1 MRHKKHLKSV
11 ICLVMTMLMV
21 FSVIFG
27 VNAVEEDVAATGA
40 VSTVYFRNT
49 ENWSTVN
56 AYVWIKDTQ
65 NSVKAW
71 PGEAMTLH
79 EDNIYKYTVN
89 GDYNMIIFNNG
100 STQTGD
106 LNLGQDGYLY
116 DYSKKTWEKYADPTP
131 TEPTEEPQ
139 PTQEPEPTNPPVPTQ
154 SQFVYFKNTPSW
166 STVKAY
172 MWNPNTGKN
181 NGWPGEAMT
190 EIGDDVWQFEVTG
203 DYTMIIFDDGSNQTG
218 DLKYPGGGYIYD
230 YSANKWEVYDT
241 SPLVVK
247 NAGTDVASPQYKDTE
262 ITLTAD
268 AITTEGAVY
277 YKFSVKDALG
287 KTTVLKDF
295 STAKTAKWNP
305 TVVGTYTLV
314 YDFKDDNGNTN
325 QREVSYTI
333 EDDSIVKEPIIKK
346 VTPGN
351 SQVKKGEAMNIAV
364 TASGGKVGTN
374 LLFYK
379 YVVKDKDGKVLNVP
393 YYTKNATY
401 KYTPAAYGEFTVTVY
416 VQNSANKTVQ
426 RTYNYESVANP
437 TDPTDPPQP
446 PTTTPPTTPP
456 PTEDPSGVL
465 GDANNDGK
473 LSILDATF
481 IQRYLAKK
489 INESQI
495 RLDLSDYDKN
505 GEVNIK
511 DATYIQR
518 KLANLI

>member
-1 MRHKKHLKSV
+1 MRHNKHLKSV

-21 FSVIFG
+21 ISVVFG
-27 VNAVEEDVAATGA
+27 VNAVEDDVATTGA
-40 VSTVYFRNT
+40 TTTVYFKNT
-49 ENWSTVN
+49 ENWPTVN
-56 AYVWIKDTQ
+56 AYVWVKNTQ
-65 NSVKAW
+65 NSVKTW

-100 STQTGD
+100 SDSAKTAD
-106 LNLGQDGYLY
+106 LDLGQDGYLF
-116 DYSKKTWEKYADPTP
+116 DYSTKTWSKYAEPTP
-131 TEPTEEPQ
+131 TD
-139 PTQEPEPTNPPVPTQ
+139 PTQEPIPTNPPEPAA
-154 SQFVYFKNTPSW
+154 SGYVYCLNEASW
-166 STVKAY
+166 SDVYCY
-172 MWNPNTGKN
+172 MWKDGVGN
-181 NGWPGEAMT
+181 NGTWPGKKMEKISDN
-190 EIGDDVWQFEVTG
+190 EYRYEVT
-203 DYTMIIFDDGSNQTG
+203 DAWDMIIFNSGS
-218 DLKYPGGGYIYD
+218 D
-230 YSANKWEVYDT
+230 ANKTADMKFPGFNKIYNNSNGEWKDYDT
-241 SPLVVK
+241 SPISVK
-247 NAGTDVASPQYKDTE
+247 SFKTDAEGTLYKNMELTISANATSTGGT
-262 ITLTAD
+262 
-268 AITTEGAVY
+268 VY
-277 YKFSVKDALG
+277 YKYSVTNGAS
-287 KTTVLKDF
+287 TTTIKDF
-295 STAKTAKWNP
+295 STATSVKWTPTAA
-305 TVVGTYTLV
+305 GTYTITC
-314 YDFKDDNGNTN
+314 DFKDDANNVN
-325 QREVSYTI
+325 QRTLTI
-333 EDDSIVKEPIIKK
+333 SVLDDSTVKEPIIKK

-379 YVVKDKDGKVLNVP
+379 CVVKDADGKTLNVP

-401 KYTPAAYGEFTVTVY
+401 KYTPATYGEFTVTVY
-416 VQNSANKTVQ
+416 VQNSENKTVQ

-437 TDPTDPPQP
+437 TDPTDPTDEPVS
-446 PTTTPPTTPP
+446 PTNPVGPT
-456 PTEDPSGVL
+456 DVL